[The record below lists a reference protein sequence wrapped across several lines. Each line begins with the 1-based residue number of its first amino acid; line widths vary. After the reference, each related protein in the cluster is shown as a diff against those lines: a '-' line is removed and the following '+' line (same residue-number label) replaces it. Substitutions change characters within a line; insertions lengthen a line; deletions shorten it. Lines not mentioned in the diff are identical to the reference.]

1 MTRYMLVVLLLSGCS
16 MTTADMAAAKKEC
29 EASGMG
35 TRWFISGLNG
45 AITSVQC
52 DPTKREEK

>member
-16 MTTADMAAAKKEC
+16 MTTAEMAAAKKEC

-35 TRWFISGLNG
+35 TRWFISFNG

-52 DPTKREEK
+52 DPTKKEEK